1 MTDYV
6 LYHIVIYWSWLWGR
20 NENGGCS
27 LLQTTSPF
35 QQQAKRS
42 SRPSLSRRPAQRI
55 AASAV
60 AASAAIAGDGADVPA
75 EKKGFLG
82 IEAFTWQKIIPLG
95 FMFFCILFNYTILR
109 DTKVR
114 KV

>member
-1 MTDYV
+1 M
-6 LYHIVIYWSWLWGR
+6 LYLLWLLGR
-20 NENGGCS
+20 NENQGCS
-27 LLQTTSPF
+27 LLQTTASF

-42 SRPSLSRRPAQRI
+42 SRPRLSRRQAQRPS
-55 AASAV
+55 ASAV

-75 EKKGFLG
+75 EKKGFMG

-114 KV
+114 RLYK

>member
-1 MTDYV
+1 M
-6 LYHIVIYWSWLWGR
+6 
-20 NENGGCS
+20 
-27 LLQTTSPF
+27 
-35 QQQAKRS
+35 
-42 SRPSLSRRPAQRI
+42 
-55 AASAV
+55 

-114 KV
+114 RLSIFRTRPGHSDSFVTELLLFDLLYHGCS